1 MQTLHEKCNVGDV
14 SKVDVVSQ
22 SILESFLEDAGYLL
36 DFLEAK
42 RPWLANGNSKA
53 VISGFEAQ
61 LFQLLNLK

>member
-22 SILESFLEDAGYLL
+22 SSLESFLEDAGYLL

-42 RPWLANGNSKA
+42 RPWLARELQGCYIW
-53 VISGFEAQ
+53 V
-61 LFQLLNLK
+61 